1 MMIDFLF
8 KVLIAALIAFIAHC
22 VARVLWA
29 HIVMLIDKY
38 TDDWRLD
45 D

>member
-1 MMIDFLF
+1 MMLDFLF
-8 KVLIAALIAFIAHC
+8 KVLIAAFIAFIAHC
-22 VARVLWA
+22 IAKVLWT
-29 HIVMLIDKY
+29 HVVMLIDKF

>member
-1 MMIDFLF
+1 MMLDFLF
-8 KVLIAALIAFIAHC
+8 KVSIAALFALLMHCIARA
-22 VARVLWA
+22 LWGYV
-29 HIVMLIDKY
+29 VMLIDKF